1 MGGYIGVPVR
11 GYGRGWE
18 AHTPPRIAWWRGL
31 EWGLLRILPIS
42 DHGLP
47 RRQIPSRWFST
58 GGNEGGL
65 QGKWRWPWDKWG
77 LGMKLGYF
85 ILWCNR
91 PGSLM
96 PLCGKLQILCKKLL
110 IQYELSIFT
119 TSFTSFYFVLVWLL
133 LLLYFIF
140 LKLIFLPAI
149 VHRNIFA
156 SFFGDWLEFSF
167 WFNMFIV

>member
-1 MGGYIGVPVR
+1 
-11 GYGRGWE
+11 
-18 AHTPPRIAWWRGL
+18 
-31 EWGLLRILPIS
+31 
-42 DHGLP
+42 
-47 RRQIPSRWFST
+47 
-58 GGNEGGL
+58 
-65 QGKWRWPWDKWG
+65 
-77 LGMKLGYF
+77 
-85 ILWCNR
+85 
-91 PGSLM
+91 M